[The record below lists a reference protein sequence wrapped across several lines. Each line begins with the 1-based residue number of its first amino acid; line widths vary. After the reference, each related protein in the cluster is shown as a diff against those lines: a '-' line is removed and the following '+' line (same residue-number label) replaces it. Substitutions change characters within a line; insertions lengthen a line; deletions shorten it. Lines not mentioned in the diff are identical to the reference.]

1 MPFVARD
8 DNGNIIAMFREK
20 TPEADEYLPPTNR
33 EVRAFIEV
41 ATEDGAPDAEFFR
54 SDQSMIRVY
63 EDLLDVLLDKKAL
76 LLTDLPT
83 AAQRKLLD
91 RKRLRN
97 ELTTIGEILSD
108 ESDGIL

>member
-8 DNGNIIAMFREK
+8 DSGNVVALFREK
-20 TPEADEYLPPTNR
+20 APEAQEYLPPNNE
-33 EVRAFIEV
+33 EVHAFIE
-41 ATEDGAPDAEFFR
+41 AAEGNRAADAEFYR

-63 EDLLDVLLDKKAL
+63 EDLLDVLLEKKAL
-76 LLTDLPT
+76 LLTDLPP

-108 ESDGIL
+108 ESDGII